1 MGSRVGVDCVVLAET
16 VNATSVCAE
25 IELVDAEITES
36 VVALD
41 LPGVGKR
48 ILAFALGMDTAY
60 IPEHD

>member
-1 MGSRVGVDCVVLAET
+1 MGSRVGVDYVVLAET
-16 VNATSVCAE
+16 VNTTSVCAE
-25 IELVDAEITES
+25 IELVDAEITEI

-48 ILAFALGMDTAY
+48 ILAFALGMDTSY